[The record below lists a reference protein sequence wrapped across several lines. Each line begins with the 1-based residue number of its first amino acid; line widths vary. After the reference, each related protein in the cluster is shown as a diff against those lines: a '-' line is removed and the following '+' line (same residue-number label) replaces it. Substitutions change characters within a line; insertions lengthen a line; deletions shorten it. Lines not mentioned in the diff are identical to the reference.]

1 MCKCLPNLCIF
12 SASDILFNCQ
22 SFHLKDLITAYPNKK
37 KTIFLFSVTII
48 IESYFQVAQ
57 FLHLGWTFIYKL
69 FSQIL
74 NIPPLAQTA

>member
-37 KTIFLFSVTII
+37 KPFFLFSVTII
-48 IESYFQVAQ
+48 IESYFQVA
-57 FLHLGWTFIYKL
+57 
-69 FSQIL
+69 
-74 NIPPLAQTA
+74 